1 MISHVAA
8 ATVRP
13 VAGFVRGFSYPFR
26 APRFLLKHPRLL
38 RFVAIPFAI
47 NLLIFSLAVYF
58 GLDLFNHMLEQ
69 YLPQG
74 DAWYLALL
82 YYLAWV
88 VAALLTT
95 VVVFFSFTV
104 VGNLLASPFNELLS
118 ERVEVLVRGED
129 FGRPFAL
136 STFVAETGRAMW
148 TEAKKQLFF
157 ISGMLVLLL
166 VNLIPGLGPMAYAVL
181 APLFTLFFLVIE
193 YLGFVLMRKQLSFR
207 RQQRYVL
214 GNPLLMLGFGCA
226 VFCLLAIPLLQFF
239 CIPFAVCGA
248 TLLWCDFPHPEQQA

>member
-1 MISHVAA
+1 MIGGV
-8 ATVRP
+8 VKP

-26 APRFLLKHPRLL
+26 APRFLLKHPGLL

-58 GLDLFNHMLEQ
+58 GIDLFNHLLAQ

-82 YYLAWV
+82 YYLAWS
-88 VAALLTT
+88 VAALLTA

-118 ERVEVLVRGED
+118 ERIEGLVLGDGPEK
-129 FGRPFAL
+129 PFAVRVFL
-136 STFVAETGRAMW
+136 GETGRSML
-148 TEAKKQLFF
+148 TELKKQLFF
-157 ISGMLVLLL
+157 IGGMLLLL
-166 VNLIPGLGPMAYAVL
+166 LINLVPAFGPLAYAVL

-193 YLGFVLMRKQLSFR
+193 YLGFVLTRKQVSLG
-207 RQQRYVL
+207 RQQRYAL
-214 GNPLLMLGFGCA
+214 GRPLLMAGFGSA

-239 CIPFAVCGA
+239 CIPLAVCGA
-248 TLLWCDFPHPEQQA
+248 TLLWCDFPHAERAE